1 MSYLTFQLMMLFLA
15 HIQTLNL
22 QETQKKE
29 IGIKDTKKQKQKK
42 LKKSY
47 IAEHKKGFTEI
58 IIQLKQIQNHS
69 VK

>member
-1 MSYLTFQLMMLFLA
+1 MMLFIA

-42 LKKSY
+42 LKKNL
-47 IAEHKKGFTEI
+47 I
-58 IIQLKQIQNHS
+58 
-69 VK
+69 